1 MKKRI
6 FALAMAL
13 AMAATAAGC
22 GAKQSTDVEALLQKA
37 NDTMAQ
43 VTSMSAQME
52 VQMDMA
58 FEEESMKS
66 VVKSDM
72 DLKLDPFK
80 TNMTISMTLNDEA
93 LQTYEMYA
101 VQNGDTVDAYMQV
114 DGEWIHQPMASAD
127 VSQYNAGQNMDLYLK
142 NIEAFKV
149 TGTEEIN
156 GNKTT
161 VIEGL
166 LTGDAMEEAL
176 KNSGIESTTAGLGI
190 SADDLVTL
198 MDSVEGMPVKLWI
211 SDDGYVMQYEL
222 DMTAMMQGIMD
233 VMSGGEEN
241 PVTISKTLVHMTL
254 TQYLT
259 LKYLRKHWQQHKN
272 ELEAERPKATSS

>member
-1 MKKRI
+1 MKKKI

-13 AMAATAAGC
+13 AMVATAAGC
-22 GAKQSTDVEALLQKA
+22 GAKQSSDVEALLQKA
-37 NDTMAQ
+37 NDTMVQ

-52 VQMDMA
+52 VQLDMA
-58 FEEESMKS
+58 YEEETLES

-72 DLKLDPFK
+72 DLKLNPFK
-80 TNMTISMTLNDEA
+80 TNMTISTTING
-93 LQTYEMYA
+93 QTMEPYEMYA
-101 VQNGDTVDAYMQV
+101 VENGDTVDAYMQV
-114 DGEWIHQPMASAD
+114 DGEWIHQPMTVAD
-127 VSQYNAGQNMDLYLK
+127 ISQYNAGQNMELYLK
-142 NIEAFKV
+142 NINAFTA

-156 GNKTT
+156 GTKTT

-176 KNSGIESTTAGLGI
+176 KNSGIESATAGMGI
-190 SADDLVTL
+190 SADDLVSL
-198 MDSVEGMPVKLWI
+198 MDSVEGMPVKMWI

-241 PVTISKTLVHMTL
+241 PVTISKTLVHMTCS
-254 TQYLT
+254 
-259 LKYLRKHWQQHKN
+259 N
-272 ELEAERPKATSS
+272 FDAVPDFEVPAEALAAA

>member
-1 MKKRI
+1 MKKKI

-22 GAKQSTDVEALLQKA
+22 GAKQSTDVEALLQAA
-37 NDTMAQ
+37 NDKMTQ

-58 FEEESMKS
+58 YEEETMNS
-66 VVKSDM
+66 VIKSDM
-72 DLKLDPFK
+72 DMILDPFK
-80 TNMTISMTLNDEA
+80 TNMTIHMTLNDEV
-93 LQTYEMYA
+93 LQEYEMYA

-114 DGEWIHQPMASAD
+114 DGEWIHQPMASTD

-142 NIEAFKV
+142 NIEAFNV

-156 GNKTT
+156 GTKTT
-161 VIEGL
+161 VIDGL

-176 KNSGIESTTAGLGI
+176 KNSGIESVTAGFGI
-190 SADDLVTL
+190 SNDDLITL
-198 MDSVEGMPVKLWI
+198 MESVEGMPVKLWI

-222 DMTAMMQGIMD
+222 NMTAMMQGILD

-241 PVTISKTLVHMTL
+241 PITISKTLVHMTCS
-254 TQYLT
+254 
-259 LKYLRKHWQQHKN
+259 N
-272 ELEAERPKATSS
+272 FDAVPDFEVPAEALAAA

>member
-1 MKKRI
+1 MKNRI

-58 FEEESMKS
+58 YEEESMKS

-72 DLKLDPFK
+72 DLIMDPFK

-114 DGEWIHQPMASAD
+114 DGEWIHQPMASTD
-127 VSQYNAGQNMDLYLK
+127 VSQYDAKQNMDLYLK

-161 VIEGL
+161 VVEGL
-166 LTGDAMEEAL
+166 LTGDSMEEAL

-190 SADDLVTL
+190 STEDLVTL

-211 SDDGYVMQYEL
+211 SEDGYVMQYEL
-222 DMTAMMQGIMD
+222 DMTAMMQGILD
-233 VMSGGEEN
+233 VMSAVEEN
-241 PVTISKTLVHMTL
+241 PITISKTLVHMTCS
-254 TQYLT
+254 
-259 LKYLRKHWQQHKN
+259 N
-272 ELEAERPKATSS
+272 FDAVPDFEVPAEALAAA

>member
-101 VQNGDTVDAYMQV
+101 VQNGDTVDA
-114 DGEWIHQPMASAD
+114 ASAFA
-127 VSQYNAGQNMDLYLK
+127 QFR
-142 NIEAFKV
+142 E
-149 TGTEEIN
+149 
-156 GNKTT
+156 
-161 VIEGL
+161 
-166 LTGDAMEEAL
+166 
-176 KNSGIESTTAGLGI
+176 
-190 SADDLVTL
+190 
-198 MDSVEGMPVKLWI
+198 
-211 SDDGYVMQYEL
+211 
-222 DMTAMMQGIMD
+222 
-233 VMSGGEEN
+233 
-241 PVTISKTLVHMTL
+241 
-254 TQYLT
+254 
-259 LKYLRKHWQQHKN
+259 QH
-272 ELEAERPKATSS
+272 R

>member
-6 FALAMAL
+6 FALAMVL

-58 FEEESMKS
+58 YEEESMKS

-72 DLKLDPFK
+72 DLIMDPFK
-80 TNMTISMTLNDEA
+80 TNMTISMTLNDE
-93 LQTYEMYA
+93 
-101 VQNGDTVDAYMQV
+101 
-114 DGEWIHQPMASAD
+114 EWIHQPMASTD
-127 VSQYNAGQNMDLYLK
+127 VSQYDAKQNMDLYLK

-161 VIEGL
+161 VVEGL
-166 LTGDAMEEAL
+166 LTGDSMEEAL

-190 SADDLVTL
+190 STEDLVTL

-211 SDDGYVMQYEL
+211 SEDGYVMQYEL
-222 DMTAMMQGIMD
+222 DMTAMMQGILD
-233 VMSGGEEN
+233 VMSAGEEN
-241 PVTISKTLVHMTL
+241 PITISKTLVHMTCS
-254 TQYLT
+254 
-259 LKYLRKHWQQHKN
+259 N
-272 ELEAERPKATSS
+272 FDAVPDFEVPAEALAAA

>member
-58 FEEESMKS
+58 YEEESMKS

-72 DLKLDPFK
+72 DLIMDPFK

-101 VQNGDTVDAYMQV
+101 VQNGDTVDAYM
-114 DGEWIHQPMASAD
+114 HPSAYGKHRCFSVRRKTEHGS
-127 VSQYNAGQNMDLYLK
+127 VS
-142 NIEAFKV
+142 E
-149 TGTEEIN
+149 
-156 GNKTT
+156 
-161 VIEGL
+161 
-166 LTGDAMEEAL
+166 
-176 KNSGIESTTAGLGI
+176 
-190 SADDLVTL
+190 
-198 MDSVEGMPVKLWI
+198 
-211 SDDGYVMQYEL
+211 
-222 DMTAMMQGIMD
+222 
-233 VMSGGEEN
+233 
-241 PVTISKTLVHMTL
+241 
-254 TQYLT
+254 
-259 LKYLRKHWQQHKN
+259 KH
-272 ELEAERPKATSS
+272 

>member
-80 TNMTISMTLNDEA
+80 TNMTVSMTLNDEA

-241 PVTISKTLVHMTL
+241 PVTISKTLVHMTCS
-254 TQYLT
+254 
-259 LKYLRKHWQQHKN
+259 N
-272 ELEAERPKATSS
+272 FDAVPDFEVPAEALAAA

>member
-58 FEEESMKS
+58 YEEESMKS

-72 DLKLDPFK
+72 DLIMDPFK

-93 LQTYEMYA
+93 LQTYEM
-101 VQNGDTVDAYMQV
+101 
-114 DGEWIHQPMASAD
+114 
-127 VSQYNAGQNMDLYLK
+127 QYR
-142 NIEAFKV
+142 
-149 TGTEEIN
+149 
-156 GNKTT
+156 T
-161 VIEGL
+161 VIPWMHICRWTE
-166 LTGDAMEEAL
+166 
-176 KNSGIESTTAGLGI
+176 SGSISLWQAQMFLSTTQNR
-190 SADDLVTL
+190 T
-198 MDSVEGMPVKLWI
+198 WI
-211 SDDGYVMQYEL
+211 C
-222 DMTAMMQGIMD
+222 I
-233 VMSGGEEN
+233 
-241 PVTISKTLVHMTL
+241 
-254 TQYLT
+254 
-259 LKYLRKHWQQHKN
+259 
-272 ELEAERPKATSS
+272 